1 MTFSELLEWQWSDYA
16 DKHRNHN
23 NQLIHIVAVPL
34 FWFGALEF
42 VTAFLFRGAFFSL
55 GGLVLMGVSVFLQG
69 KGHEMEQAEPAPF
82 KGVMDFVQRILA
94 EQFVTFPRFVL
105 TGGWWKISRRPPRL
119 KHEPRRSMAAL
130 GA

>member
-1 MTFSELLEWQWSDYA
+1 MTTFSELLEWQWSDYA

-23 NQLIHIVAVPL
+23 NLLIHIVAVPL

-42 VTAFLFRGAFFSL
+42 VSAFLFRGAFFSL

-82 KGVMDFVQRILA
+82 KGAMDFVQRILA

-105 TGGWWKISRRPPRL
+105 SGGWWKNLQAPS
-119 KHEPRRSMAAL
+119 STQA
-130 GA
+130 